1 VTDPKEKNSP
11 PIKTRTP
18 GRLSRGSMFDRVKLR
33 PDQHPIEEL
42 LAGGAPATTEV
53 DATHIETESI
63 PIPDPDQ
70 YQTQTKP
77 VPVPSQNQA
86 STGVAPKSE
95 TRQPSPLPVA
105 PARDY
110 NKRANSID
118 REALPAGAF
127 PGASKKIYDALYL
140 RTRGAVAPERIIR
153 ATRKEIM
160 KWTGIKDI
168 KTINAHVRKLI
179 HAGLIVR
186 TKLVGE
192 HEGSIYEVVLP
203 EESSTKPVPNQY
215 QTQTSA
221 APELNQKTDSDQY
234 QKPVRLGSGNL
245 TENKDTS
252 SDPKT
257 SFKTNTERSDDDD
270 AALAGLSTSLKS
282 ATKEITGKDLSPAD
296 RERWREVADVLVAEL
311 KIAAARTT
319 VSSVPAFLAEHLRR
333 RLWKIDKKQAHAEGR
348 ELPDE
353 TIGQAPSFDASKCPD
368 CGGSGWWYPEGE
380 TKGVARCKHEKLTGE
395 S

>member
-1 VTDPKEKNSP
+1 VTDPKEKNPP

-42 LAGGAPATTEV
+42 LAGGAPAPTEV
-53 DATHIETESI
+53 DATHVESEST
-63 PIPDPDQ
+63 PRPHPNQSQTSTAPRPVPEQ
-70 YQTQTKP
+70 YQINA
-77 VPVPSQNQA
+77 V
-86 STGVAPKSE
+86 VAPKSR

-127 PGASKKIYDALYL
+127 PGASKKIYDVLYL

-160 KWTGIKDI
+160 KWTGIKNI

-179 HAGLIVR
+179 DAGLIAR

-192 HEGSIYEVVLP
+192 HEGSIYEVLLP
-203 EESSTKPVPNQY
+203 EENSAGPVPDQY
-215 QTQTSA
+215 QTQTSTR
-221 APELNQKTDSDQY
+221 PEPDQKTDSDQY
-234 QKPVRLGSGNL
+234 QKTVRLGSGNL
-245 TENKDTS
+245 IENKDTS
-252 SDPKT
+252 GIPKT
-257 SFKTNTERSDDDD
+257 SFKTNTENDDDE
-270 AALAGLSTSLKS
+270 AFRQLFAIA
-282 ATKEITGKDLSPAD
+282 KEITGREVPAAQ
-296 RERWREVADVLVAEL
+296 WREVIDVLVAEL
-311 KIAAARTT
+311 RIAAARTT
-319 VSSVPAFLAEHLRR
+319 VSSAPAFLAEHLRR
-333 RLWKIDKKQAHAEGR
+333 RLWKIDKKQARAEGR

-353 TIGQAPSFDASKCPD
+353 VVSAAPPEDSAGCPD
-368 CGGSGWWYPEGE
+368 CKGSGWWYPEGPE
-380 TKGVARCKHEKLTGE
+380 KGVAKCKHDRLDRSEAGK
-395 S
+395 

>member
-1 VTDPKEKNSP
+1 MTDPKEKNPP

-42 LAGGAPATTEV
+42 LAGGAPAP
-53 DATHIETESI
+53 IEADTAQIEPEPA

-70 YQTQTKP
+70 YQTHTNPEPIPNRYQTTTEV
-77 VPVPSQNQA
+77 VPKQA
-86 STGVAPKSE
+86 
-95 TRQPSPLPVA
+95 TRLTSSLPIA

-140 RTRGAVAPERIIR
+140 RTRGAVTPERIIR
-153 ATRKEIM
+153 ATRREMM

-168 KTINAHVRKLI
+168 KTINAHVRKLLD
-179 HAGLIVR
+179 AGLIIR

-203 EESSTKPVPNQY
+203 EETSAKPVPDPD
-215 QTQTSA
+215 QTQTNAIPS
-221 APELNQKTDSDQY
+221 PNQKTDSDQY
-234 QKPVRLGSGNL
+234 QKTVRLGSGNL
-245 TENKDTS
+245 IENKDTS
-252 SDPKT
+252 GDPKT

-270 AALAGLSTSLKS
+270 EAFRQLFAVA
-282 ATKEITGKDLSPAD
+282 KEITGKEVPIAQ
-296 RERWREVADVLVAEL
+296 WREVIDVLVAEL
-311 KIAAARTT
+311 RIAAARTT
-319 VSSVPAFLAEHLRR
+319 VSSAPAFLAEHLRR
-333 RLWKIDKKQAHAEGR
+333 RLWKLDKKQARAEGR

-353 TIGQAPSFDASKCPD
+353 VISATPHEDTAGCMD
-368 CGGSGWWYPEGE
+368 CKGSGWWYPEGQE
-380 TKGVARCKHEKLTGE
+380 KGVAKCKHAKLGQPE
-395 S
+395 SGK

>member
-42 LAGGAPATTEV
+42 LAGGTSAPAEE
-53 DATHIETESI
+53 DATRVEPKSVLV
-63 PIPDPDQ
+63 PNPDQ
-70 YQTQTKP
+70 TQTSTKP
-77 VPVPSQNQA
+77 VPLPDQTQ
-86 STGVAPKSE
+86 TGTKIISKPEV
-95 TRQPSPLPVA
+95 RQSSPQPVA

-140 RTRGAVAPERIIR
+140 RTRGAVTPGRIIR
-153 ATRKEIM
+153 ATRRELM

-179 HAGLIVR
+179 EARLIIR
-186 TKLVGE
+186 TKLLGE
-192 HEGSIYEVVLP
+192 HEGSMYEVLLP
-203 EESSTKPVPNQY
+203 EESSTRPVPDQY
-215 QTQTSA
+215 QTRTRPV
-221 APELNQKTDSDQY
+221 PELDQKTDLDQY
-234 QKPVRLGSGNL
+234 QKTVRLGSGNL
-245 TENKDTS
+245 LENKDTYGV
-252 SDPKT
+252 PQT
-257 SFKTNTERSDDDD
+257 SFKTNTERSDDE
-270 AALAGLSTSLKS
+270 AFRQLFAVA
-282 ATKEITGKDLSPAD
+282 KEITGKEAPIAQ
-296 RERWREVADVLVAEL
+296 WREVTDVLVAEL

-319 VSSVPAFLAEHLRR
+319 VSSAPAFLAEHLRR

-353 TIGQAPSFDASKCPD
+353 AINVIPTEDTSSCPD
-368 CGGSGWWYPEGE
+368 CKGSGWWYPEDIE
-380 TKGVARCKHEKLTGE
+380 KGVAKCKHARLGRLEAEK
-395 S
+395 

>member
-1 VTDPKEKNSP
+1 MTDPKEKNSP

-42 LAGGAPATTEV
+42 LAGGTPAPT
-53 DATHIETESI
+53 DASTNQIEPEPI
-63 PIPDPDQ
+63 PVPDPDQ
-70 YQTQTKP
+70 YQTQTNP
-77 VPVPSQNQA
+77 VPAPNYDQTHTEVVPK
-86 STGVAPKSE
+86 PE
-95 TRQPSPLPVA
+95 TKQPSYLPIA

-140 RTRGAVAPERIIR
+140 RTRGAVTPERIIR
-153 ATRKEIM
+153 ATRKEMM

-179 HAGLIVR
+179 DAGLLIR

-203 EESSTKPVPNQY
+203 EETGTKPVPDPY
-215 QTQTSA
+215 QTQTSPV
-221 APELNQKTDSDQY
+221 PEPNQKTDSDQY
-234 QKPVRLGSGNL
+234 QKTVRLGSGNL
-245 TENKDTS
+245 IENKDTS
-252 SDPKT
+252 GDPKT
-257 SFKTNTERSDDDD
+257 SFKTSTERSDDDE
-270 AALAGLSTSLKS
+270 AFRLLFAVA
-282 ATKEITGKDLSPAD
+282 KEITGKEVPAAQ
-296 RERWREVADVLVAEL
+296 WREVIDVLVAEL
-311 KIAAARTT
+311 RIAAARTT
-319 VSSVPAFLAEHLRR
+319 VSSAPAFLAEHLRR
-333 RLWKIDKKQAHAEGR
+333 RLWKIDKKQARAEGR

-353 TIGQAPSFDASKCPD
+353 VASPAAHEDIAGCPD
-368 CGGSGWWYPEGE
+368 CKGSGWWYPEGQE
-380 TKGVARCKHEKLTGE
+380 KGVSKCKHAKLGQPE
-395 S
+395 SGN

>member
-1 VTDPKEKNSP
+1 
-11 PIKTRTP
+11 
-18 GRLSRGSMFDRVKLR
+18 MFDRVKLR

-42 LAGGAPATTEV
+42 LTGGAPAPNVGDT
-53 DATHIETESI
+53 AQIEPESI
-63 PIPDPDQ
+63 PVPDPDQ
-70 YQTQTKP
+70 YQTQTNPRP
-77 VPVPSQNQA
+77 VPNPDQSR
-86 STGVAPKSE
+86 TEVARKSE
-95 TRQPSPLPVA
+95 TRQASSLPVA

-140 RTRGAVAPERIIR
+140 RTRGAVTPERIIR
-153 ATRKEIM
+153 ATRKEMM

-179 HAGLIVR
+179 DAGLLIR

-203 EESSTKPVPNQY
+203 EETGTRPVPDPY
-215 QTQTSA
+215 QTQTN
-221 APELNQKTDSDQY
+221 PIPKPNQKTDLDQY
-234 QKPVRLGSGNL
+234 QKTVRLGSGNL
-245 TENKDTS
+245 IENKDTS

-257 SFKTNTERSDDDD
+257 SFKTNTERSDDDE
-270 AALAGLSTSLKS
+270 AFRQLFAVA
-282 ATKEITGKDLSPAD
+282 KEITGKEVPAAQ
-296 RERWREVADVLVAEL
+296 WREVIEVLVAEL

-319 VSSVPAFLAEHLRR
+319 VSSAPAFLAEHLRR
-333 RLWKIDKKQAHAEGR
+333 RLWKIDKKQARAEGR

-353 TIGQAPSFDASKCPD
+353 VASPASHEDIAGCTD
-368 CGGSGWWYPEGE
+368 CKGSGWWYPEGQE
-380 TKGVARCKHEKLTGE
+380 KGVSKCKHAKLGQPE
-395 S
+395 SEN